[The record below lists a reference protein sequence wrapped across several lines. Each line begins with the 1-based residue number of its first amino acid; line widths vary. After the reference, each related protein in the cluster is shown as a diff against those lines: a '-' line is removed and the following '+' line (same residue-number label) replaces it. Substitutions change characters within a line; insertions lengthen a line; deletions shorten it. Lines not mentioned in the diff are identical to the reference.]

1 MSISQH
7 SDKKRGIV
15 APSQAVV
22 ERIAALENVG
32 PTELD
37 PLYEAIDSDALDTLV
52 GAAGYRDSTLQI
64 EFTYHGYTVT
74 VTGEG
79 VIHIDEEG
87 AFER

>member
-1 MSISQH
+1 MSMSQH
-7 SDKKRGIV
+7 ADEKQGII

-22 ERIAALENVG
+22 ERIAALEDVG
-32 PTELD
+32 QTELD
-37 PLYEAIDSDALDTLV
+37 PLYGAIDPDALDTLV
-52 GAAGYRDSTLQI
+52 GAAGYRDSTLQV
-64 EFTYHGYTVT
+64 EFTYHGYNVT